1 MVDPTIAVRPAP
13 LGLHNGRSRPRFP
26 GACTLLAVVFLS
38 AACTPTVYKP
48 DVERLSTSIDS
59 ATKSFNTL
67 VAENAKN
74 DISDRNKVFVS
85 EQARL
90 ALDPNCAKIDG
101 FIQDQNRCLKAWSLF
116 RQNPSSAAKPDCAE
130 PVPFAP
136 LPSGLQQ
143 CGVGRMQA
151 GRFVPVPLATAKDAQ
166 NHLLLA
172 DALGGYAAQLGAI
185 VASDDSDQLLAAATD
200 AGAAAQ
206 SLRDKLIAADPK
218 AKPVDIGPIADFI
231 GTGLSM
237 ILEARRFAI
246 LKNVAGRADPV
257 VQEASGRLSIFAN
270 QLYYIDEL
278 QPAYAALDNA
288 AFRAV
293 PEPIDTY
300 PTRVDEVTARE
311 QAYAAALAV
320 TPGDVFKAVADAHH
334 ELVAALN
341 DPSRQTDAL
350 KKSLATLTAKAK
362 ALADVLK
369 KSDASAASK

>member
-1 MVDPTIAVRPAP
+1 MLDANIAVMQTP
-13 LGLHNGRSRPRFP
+13 LGSRDGGYRSRLR
-26 GACTLLAVVFLS
+26 GSCTLMAVVLLS

-67 VAENAKN
+67 VAENVKN
-74 DISDRNKVFVS
+74 DISDRNKLFVKDG
-85 EQARL
+85 ARL
-90 ALDPNCAKIDG
+90 ALDPNCTKING
-101 FIQDQNRCLKAWSLF
+101 FIKDQNQCLTDWSLF
-116 RQNPSSAAKPDCAE
+116 RQSPSTAPKPSCAE
-130 PVPFAP
+130 PVAFTPIP
-136 LPSGLQQ
+136 PEMQQ
-143 CGVGRMQA
+143 CGVGKMTG
-151 GRFVPVPLATAKDAQ
+151 GRFVPVRLATAKDAQ

-172 DALGGYAAQLGAI
+172 DALADYAAQLGAI
-185 VASDDSDQLLAAATD
+185 VSSDDSDQLLAAATD

-206 SLRDKLIAADPK
+206 SLRDKLVASDPK
-218 AKPVDIGPIADFI
+218 AKPLEVGPIADFI

-237 ILEARRFAI
+237 VLEARRFAI

-270 QLYYIDEL
+270 QLYYINEL
-278 QPAYAALDNA
+278 LPAYAALDDA
-288 AFRAV
+288 ALRAV
-293 PEPIDTY
+293 PGIGTY
-300 PTRVDEVTARE
+300 PARVDEVTARE
-311 QAYAAALAV
+311 RAYAAALAV

-334 ELVAALN
+334 DLVAALN

-369 KSDASAASK
+369 KSDANDTSK